1 MDFLYYCKLFYIKEK
16 NNNKNN
22 NSVVKGENKM
32 NQQIILN
39 IAIIVFGM
47 AMAVF
52 GFKLSKTVAYN
63 QLGKFVIFLGVLITL
78 LTAYVTLKQIL

>member
-1 MDFLYYCKLFYIKEK
+1 
-16 NNNKNN
+16 
-22 NSVVKGENKM
+22 M

-39 IAIIVFGM
+39 FSIIVFGM
-47 AMAVF
+47 ATAVF

-63 QLGKFVIFLGVLITL
+63 QLGKFVIFLGALMTL